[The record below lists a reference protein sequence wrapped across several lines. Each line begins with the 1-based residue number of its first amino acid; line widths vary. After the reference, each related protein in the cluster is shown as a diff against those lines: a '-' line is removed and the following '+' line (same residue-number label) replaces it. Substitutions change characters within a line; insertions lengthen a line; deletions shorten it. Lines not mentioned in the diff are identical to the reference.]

1 MKTISEKE
9 LENGKELPG
18 DGWFIIE
25 AAGQHPAV
33 SQKGFEFTQNLTPEV
48 LARIAAAGVPEEG
61 LFVDVEHE
69 SLEGGSSA
77 AKGWVKELAMCNG
90 NLAARIEWTAEGL
103 PLIQGKVYKHFSTV
117 YHLPLIEQDGAVV
130 EPQRLNGLTLT
141 NLPNNERGQEPIT
154 NRAAARGFG
163 VASRKKTSPCTQ
175 GNNQTKTNNTMNPEL
190 LKALGLPEDATEE
203 EAIARAQEMA
213 QELADLRTAAETA
226 AEAEAD
232 SLINS
237 EAAQAGVELTDEE
250 KQEVKEELLGNRK
263 HGLRFLEVLCNSKK
277 KTAAPAANTRRYPGK
292 PAEEVLKNRKPAE
305 SRAQRIV
312 ARANEICAN
321 SKQQGK
327 KMGFWEAKA
336 IAEREIKD

>member
-18 DGWFIIE
+18 DGWYMIE

-33 SQKGFEFTQNLTPEV
+33 SQKGFEFTQNLTPAV
-48 LARIAAAGVPEEG
+48 LARIAAAGVPAEG

-154 NRAAARGFG
+154 NR
-163 VASRKKTSPCTQ
+163 KKTSPCTQ
-175 GNNQTKTNNTMNPEL
+175 GNNQTNTNNTMNPEL

-203 EAIARAQEMA
+203 EVVARAAEMA

-277 KTAAPAANTRRYPGK
+277 KTAAIDATARRYPGK

-336 IAEREIKD
+336 IAERELKD

>member
-33 SQKGFEFTQNLTPEV
+33 SQKGFEFTQNLTPAV

-77 AKGWVKELAMCNG
+77 ARGWVKELAMCNG

-154 NRAAARGFG
+154 NR
-163 VASRKKTSPCTQ
+163 KKTSPCTQ

-190 LKALGLPEDATEE
+190 LQAMGLPENATEE
-203 EAIARAQEMA
+203 EAIARAQGMA
-213 QELADLRTAAETA
+213 QELADLRAAADKA
-226 AEAEAD
+226 ADAEAD
-232 SLINS
+232 ALINS
-237 EAAQAGVELTDEE
+237 EAAQAGVELTEEE
-250 KQEVKEELLGNRK
+250 KKEVKDEIVSNRK

-336 IAEREIKD
+336 IAERELKD